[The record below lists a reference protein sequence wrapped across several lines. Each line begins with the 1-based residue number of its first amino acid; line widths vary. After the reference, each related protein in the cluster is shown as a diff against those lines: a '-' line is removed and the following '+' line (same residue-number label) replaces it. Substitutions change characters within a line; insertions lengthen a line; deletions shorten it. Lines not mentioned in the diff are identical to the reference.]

1 MNNKVEDR
9 LILLSLGELPEEEAA
24 EVEAEIRKNP
34 KARKELEA
42 YRFIAA
48 QLETLRTEGLE
59 PCPEAPL
66 EKEML
71 RRNRRTSRTQWAIAA
86 AALLLCAVCAAYFA
100 PRSAYENFLLT
111 KSFCPDAHKMTASPN
126 SVACYQKKSVND
138 YSPHSSSQNSSMD
151 SNCPIFC
158 AQESRMDDGSSNY
171 NARSQGK
178 EMALLNEK
186 NDKIFRME
194 KAEEIGGRDELET
207 ASETGDVDA
216 NHPYSIAVNS
226 ADGYTGQQE
235 NPFFNVRTEPFSTF
249 GVDVDTASYTIMRQ
263 NLTESEQKPAP
274 DSVRVEEY
282 VNYFDYDLPEPAP
295 SDDCPFAAT
304 AEIGPHPWA
313 PGLLLAKIGI
323 QGRRIKTA
331 DLPPLNLVFLIDVSG
346 SMDYRNKLPLVTD
359 ALLKLVDT
367 LRPQDRVAIVTYS
380 CSTRVVLDSTALEES
395 RVNRK
400 KIESAI
406 LGLKTGGSTNGSGG
420 IELAYQTA
428 RQNFDKGAINRVI
441 LCSDGDFN
449 VGATGFSALESIIQ
463 DEAKSGVF
471 LTVLGFGM
479 GNYKDNRMELLAD
492 KGNGNYAYIDSRD
505 EARRILCDEIG
516 STLVTIAKD
525 VKIQID
531 FNPATIDSYRLLG
544 YENRLLAAE
553 DFNDDRKDSG
563 DIGAGHRV
571 VALYEILPKGVAN
584 PYRGKIDPSRYA
596 AAPDA
601 GAGAEPNQSA
611 GSNQSADAG
620 PNQIEGSDQ
629 SGAANA
635 KKEAKPFVNELF
647 LVKIRYKKPDGDVST
662 YRDFPVEKPSAEE
675 LTRVER
681 SIDFRFAA
689 SVALFAQ
696 IFRNSQYTNGA
707 SFGTV
712 QELLNGTIGDDPK
725 RLEFQSLVKQAKEL
739 PQNTQTLREPSRQD
753 SEKREEFPA
762 DTNVPALP
770 E

>member
-1 MNNKVEDR
+1 M
-9 LILLSLGELPEEEAA
+9 
-24 EVEAEIRKNP
+24 
-34 KARKELEA
+34 
-42 YRFIAA
+42 
-48 QLETLRTEGLE
+48 
-59 PCPEAPL
+59 
-66 EKEML
+66 
-71 RRNRRTSRTQWAIAA
+71 
-86 AALLLCAVCAAYFA
+86 
-100 PRSAYENFLLT
+100 
-111 KSFCPDAHKMTASPN
+111 
-126 SVACYQKKSVND
+126 
-138 YSPHSSSQNSSMD
+138 
-151 SNCPIFC
+151 
-158 AQESRMDDGSSNY
+158 
-171 NARSQGK
+171 
-178 EMALLNEK
+178 
-186 NDKIFRME
+186 
-194 KAEEIGGRDELET
+194 
-207 ASETGDVDA
+207 
-216 NHPYSIAVNS
+216 
-226 ADGYTGQQE
+226 
-235 NPFFNVRTEPFSTF
+235 
-249 GVDVDTASYTIMRQ
+249 
-263 NLTESEQKPAP
+263 
-274 DSVRVEEY
+274 
-282 VNYFDYDLPEPAP
+282 
-295 SDDCPFAAT
+295 
-304 AEIGPHPWA
+304 
-313 PGLLLAKIGI
+313 
-323 QGRRIKTA
+323 
-331 DLPPLNLVFLIDVSG
+331 
-346 SMDYRNKLPLVTD
+346 
-359 ALLKLVDT
+359 
-367 LRPQDRVAIVTYS
+367 
-380 CSTRVVLDSTALEES
+380 
-395 RVNRK
+395 
-400 KIESAI
+400 
-406 LGLKTGGSTNGSGG
+406 KTGGSTNGSGG

-601 GAGAEPNQSA
+601 GAGA
-611 GSNQSADAG
+611 DAG
-620 PNQIEGSDQ
+620 PNQSEGSDQ

-635 KKEAKPFVNELF
+635 KKEVKPFANELF

-681 SIDFRFAA
+681 SKDFRFAA

-707 SFGTV
+707 SFDTV
-712 QELLNGTIGDDPK
+712 QELLSGTIGDDPK

-739 PQNTQTLREPSRQD
+739 PQDSPTLREPSRQD